1 MAQGKKQY
9 QSMVAKGPRVVAT
22 SDEDSLASSD
32 DELVPLSKKKR
43 HLKRERKEQRNMHR
57 RKRLFD
63 KLDELNVCSK
73 PLNDI
78 YMDVFNRFEQQHK
91 NELDEIDLRE
101 S

>member
-1 MAQGKKQY
+1 M
-9 QSMVAKGPRVVAT
+9 
-22 SDEDSLASSD
+22 L
-32 DELVPLSKKKR
+32 
-43 HLKRERKEQRNMHR
+43 R
-57 RKRLFD
+57 RKRMLD
-63 KLDELNVCSK
+63 KLDELNVHSK